1 MGKGKIFALL
11 LAVAALLCGCSV
23 TTADQMYCLPKRS
36 DDYNNVQTAIDK
48 AMTDLSYC
56 APLSGENQQPVQIV
70 DLDGDGVDE
79 YLLFAKSSSNRPLRI
94 LVFQNTDGEYI
105 LTDTLDSTGT
115 SFEMVEYVQMDDKPG
130 LEIVVGRQ
138 LNDQMIRTVSVYTMR
153 NGNMEQVIT
162 VNYSKCLS
170 VDLDNNGISEL
181 MLMRPGNTDTDNG
194 VVTLYAINKDGTI
207 ERSNEVSM
215 SRPVDKLK
223 RVIVGKLHGG
233 TSAVFLASTVED
245 TALITDV
252 FAIRENVLA
261 NVSVSNESGTSI
273 QTLRN
278 YYIYADDIDN
288 DGVVELPALIN
299 MKPRGADN
307 TDDKHHLIRWYAL
320 TPEGEEIDKLYTF
333 HNFVGG
339 WYLQLP
345 NELLPYMTVSTEG
358 NQYEIYLWDSEY
370 KNAERLLT
378 VYALSTQNKDEQPA
392 EDGRFVVYRNESM
405 IYSAKLEEIA
415 SQYGLTQ
422 DDVIYRFRLIQQDWK
437 TGET

>member
-11 LAVAALLCGCSV
+11 LIMAALLCGCSV
-23 TTADQMYCLPKRS
+23 TTADEMYCLPKRS

-79 YLLFAKSSSNRPLRI
+79 YLLFAKSASNRPLRI
-94 LVFQNTDGEYI
+94 LVFQNINGKYA
-105 LTDTLDSTGT
+105 LTDTLDSTGS

-130 LEIVVGRQ
+130 LEMVVGRQ
-138 LNDQMIRTVSVYTMR
+138 LNDQMIRAVSVYTMK

-162 VNYSKCLS
+162 VNYTKFLS

-181 MLMRPGNTDTDNG
+181 MLLRPGNTDTDNG
-194 VVTLYAINKDGTI
+194 VVTLYSINKDGTI
-207 ERSNEVSM
+207 ERSNEVNM

-223 RVIVGKLHGG
+223 RIIVGKLHGG

-252 FAIRENVLA
+252 FAMRENVLA

-299 MKPRGADN
+299 MKPRESVTTN
-307 TDDKHHLIRWYAL
+307 ERHHLIRWYAL

-345 NELLPYMTVSTEG
+345 NDLLPYMTVSTG
-358 NQYEIYLWDSEY
+358 VNLYEIYLWDSEY
-370 KNAERLLT
+370 KNAEKLLT
-378 VYALSTQNKDEQPA
+378 VYALSAQNEDEQSA

-405 IYSAKLEEIA
+405 VYSAKLEEIA

>member
-1 MGKGKIFALL
+1 MKKGKIIALL
-11 LAVAALLCGCSV
+11 LCVAALLSGCSV
-23 TTADQMYCLPKRS
+23 TTVDEMYCLPKRS
-36 DDYNNVQTAIDK
+36 DDYNNVQSAIDR
-48 AMTDLSYC
+48 AMTGLSYC
-56 APLSGENQQPVQIV
+56 APLSGENQQTVQIA
-70 DLDGDGVDE
+70 DLNGDGIDE
-79 YLLFAKSSSNRPLRI
+79 YLLFAKSNSSRPLRI
-94 LVFQNTDGEYI
+94 LVFQNFNGKYT
-105 LTDTLDSTGT
+105 LTDTLESTGS

-130 LEIVVGRQ
+130 FEVVVGRQ
-138 LNDQMIRTVSVYTMR
+138 LNDQMIRTVTVYTMR
-153 NGNMEQVIT
+153 GGKMEQVIT
-162 VNYSKCLS
+162 VNYSKFLS

-181 MLMRPGNTDTDNG
+181 MLMRPGNTDMDNG
-194 VVTLYAINKDGTI
+194 VVTMYSFNKDGTI

-223 RVIVGKLHGG
+223 RIIVGKLHGG
-233 TSAVFLASTVED
+233 TSAVLIASTVED

-252 FAIRENVLA
+252 FTIRENVLA

-288 DGVVELPALIN
+288 DGVVELPALIS
-299 MKPRGADN
+299 MKPRETVN
-307 TDDKHHLIRWYAL
+307 SNEKQHLIRWYAL

-339 WYLQLP
+339 WYVQLP
-345 NELLPYMTVSTEG
+345 NDLLPYLTVSAVG
-358 NQYEIYLWDSEY
+358 NQYEIYLWDGEY
-370 KNAERLLT
+370 KNAEKLLT
-378 VYALSTQNKDEQPA
+378 VYAIATQNKEEQSA
-392 EDGRFVVYRNESM
+392 EDGRFVVYRTESI

-422 DDVIYRFRLIQQDWK
+422 DNVIYSFRLIQQDWK

>member
-1 MGKGKIFALL
+1 MSKGKIIVLL
-11 LAVAALLCGCSV
+11 LCLAALLTGCSI
-23 TTADQMYCLPKRS
+23 TTAGEMYCLPKRS
-36 DDYNNVQTAIDK
+36 DDYNNVQSAIDS
-48 AMTDLSYC
+48 AMEGLSYC

-70 DLDGDGVDE
+70 DLDGDGTDE
-79 YLLFAKSSSNRPLRI
+79 YLLYAKSNSSRPLRI
-94 LVFQNTDGEYI
+94 LVFRNIDDKYV
-105 LTDTLDSTGT
+105 LTDTLETTGS
-115 SFEMVEYVQMDDKPG
+115 SFEMVEYIQMDDKPG
-130 LEIVVGRQ
+130 LEVVVGRQ
-138 LNDQMIRTVSVYTMR
+138 LSDQMIRTVTVYTMSG
-153 NGNMEQVIT
+153 GNMEQIIT
-162 VNYSKCLS
+162 VNYSKFLP

-194 VVTLYAINKDGTI
+194 IVTLYAINKDGSI

-223 RVIVGKLHGG
+223 RIMVGKLHGG
-233 TSAVFLASTVED
+233 TSAVFIASTVED

-252 FAIRENVLA
+252 FAVRENILA

-288 DGVVELPALIN
+288 DGVVELPALIS
-299 MKPRGADN
+299 MKPRGVVDSN
-307 TDDKHHLIRWYAL
+307 DRHHLIRWYAL
-320 TPEGEEIDKLYTF
+320 TPDGEEIDKLYTF

-345 NELLPYMTVSTEG
+345 NDLLPYMTVSTDG

-370 KNAERLLT
+370 KTAAKLLT
-378 VYALSTQNKDEQPA
+378 VYALSAQNKGDQA
-392 EDGRFVVYRNESM
+392 AQDDRFTVYRTESM

-415 SQYGLTQ
+415 SQYNLTQ
-422 DDVIYRFRLIQQDWK
+422 DDVIYSFRLIQQDWK

>member
-11 LAVAALLCGCSV
+11 LVLAALLCGCSV
-23 TTADQMYCLPKRS
+23 TTADEMYCLPKRS

-70 DLDGDGVDE
+70 DLNGDGVDE

-94 LVFQNTDGEYI
+94 LVFQNTDGEYV

-130 LEIVVGRQ
+130 LEVVVGRQ
-138 LNDQMIRTVSVYTMR
+138 LNDQMVRTVSVYTMR
-153 NGNMEQVIT
+153 DGNMEQVIT

-181 MLMRPGNTDTDNG
+181 MLLRPGNTDTDNG

-223 RVIVGKLHGG
+223 RIIVGKLHGG

-288 DGVVELPALIN
+288 DGVVELPALIS
-299 MKPRGADN
+299 MKPRGTVN

-320 TPEGEEIDKLYTF
+320 SPEGEEIDKLYTF

-370 KNAERLLT
+370 KNAEKLLT
-378 VYALSTQNKDEQPA
+378 VYALSAQNKDEQSP

>member
-1 MGKGKIFALL
+1 MSKGKIIALL
-11 LAVAALLCGCSV
+11 LCMAALLTGCSV
-23 TTADQMYCLPKRS
+23 TTADEMYCLPKRS
-36 DDYNNVQTAIDK
+36 DDYNNVQSAIDS
-48 AMTDLSYC
+48 AMTGLSYC
-56 APLSGENQQPVQIV
+56 APLTGENQQPVQIV
-70 DLDGDGVDE
+70 DLDGDGTDE
-79 YLLFAKSSSNRPLRI
+79 YLLYAKSSSSRPLRI
-94 LVFQNTDGEYI
+94 LVFRNINGKYA
-105 LTDTLDSTGT
+105 LTDTLETTGS
-115 SFEMVEYVQMDDKPG
+115 SFDMVEYIQMDDKPG
-130 LEIVVGRQ
+130 FEIVVGRQ
-138 LNDQMIRTVSVYTMR
+138 LSDQMIRTVTVYTMR
-153 NGNMEQVIT
+153 GGNMEQIIT
-162 VNYSKCLS
+162 VNYSKFLP

-194 VVTLYAINKDGTI
+194 VVTLYAIGKDGAI

-223 RVIVGKLHGG
+223 RIIVGKLHGG
-233 TSAVFLASTVED
+233 TSAVFIASTVED

-252 FAIRENVLA
+252 FAMRENILA
-261 NVSVSNESGTSI
+261 NISVSNESGTSI

-288 DGVVELPALIN
+288 DGIVELPALIS
-299 MKPRGADN
+299 MKPRGTVN
-307 TDDKHHLIRWYAL
+307 SNDKHHLIRWYAL

-345 NELLPYMTVSTEG
+345 NDLLPYLTVSTDG

-370 KNAERLLT
+370 KNAEKLLT
-378 VYALSTQNKDEQPA
+378 IYALSAQNKDDQA
-392 EDGRFVVYRNESM
+392 QQDDRFTVYRTESM

-415 SQYGLTQ
+415 SQYNLTQ
-422 DDVIYRFRLIQQDWK
+422 DDVIYSFRLIQQDWK

>member
-1 MGKGKIFALL
+1 MLRGKIFALL
-11 LAVAALLCGCSV
+11 LFVAALLWGCSV

-36 DDYNNVQTAIDK
+36 DDYNNVQSAIDK
-48 AMTDLSYC
+48 AMTGLSYS

-70 DLDGDGVDE
+70 DLNGDGVDE
-79 YLLFAKSSSNRPLRI
+79 YLLYAKSSSNRPLRI
-94 LVFQNTDGEYI
+94 LVFQNTDGEYV

-130 LEIVVGRQ
+130 LEVVVGRQ

-153 NGNMEQVIT
+153 GGNMEQVIT
-162 VNYSKCLS
+162 VNYSKFLS

-223 RVIVGKLHGG
+223 RIIVGKLHGG
-233 TSAVFLASTVED
+233 TSAVFIASTVED

-252 FAIRENVLA
+252 FAMRENMLA

-288 DGVVELPALIN
+288 DGVVELPALLS
-299 MKPRGADN
+299 MKPRGVANAD
-307 TDDKHHLIRWYAL
+307 DRHHLIRWYAL
-320 TPEGEEIDKLYTF
+320 TPEGEEVDKLYTF

-370 KNAERLLT
+370 KNAEKLLT
-378 VYALSTQNKDEQPA
+378 VYALSAQNKDEQST
-392 EDGRFVVYRNESM
+392 EDGRFVVYRNDAM